1 MTLLDKVLNGY
12 KAADPRDLL
21 IEELQREN
29 AEMNARLSR
38 LSVQLAQRRMEGDK
52 LRRAVRRQ
60 KPTYS
65 WLAERAA
72 LDAKGIY
79 MLQVEGIQPSRKNA
93 ADILQMPTRRWQWA
107 RALARLA
114 GIHDGQLF
122 SEDTDARQLVQR
134 LNEHIQYAAQH
145 PDIWRQYRA
154 K

>member
-38 LSVQLAQRRMEGDK
+38 LSVQLAQRRMEG
-52 LRRAVRRQ
+52 
-60 KPTYS
+60 
-65 WLAERAA
+65 
-72 LDAKGIY
+72 
-79 MLQVEGIQPSRKNA
+79 